1 MKVSVRVPA
10 TTANLGPGFDCFGL
24 ALQIY
29 NTITIEETIMP
40 KEDIEII
47 IITHEDKEINE
58 LHLPTDNSN
67 VIYRAIELLYGYVG
81 QIPSAMKITIDTE
94 IPIAKGLGSSASV
107 IVGSLMA
114 ANKLLGSPAD
124 LDALLSIATEVE
136 GHPDNITSAILG
148 SFVLS
153 SLEDDGSII
162 YQKIDWPQDWKLTLC
177 IPDYELATNISRSV
191 LPEEVKM
198 QDAVFNA
205 RRCTMFIQSLQ
216 TKNSELMKIA
226 MQDKL
231 HQPYRIRLVPGLDE
245 IIDNLKNVDEVL
257 GTALSGAGPSILVIS
272 KGNNIETI
280 KGIIKSTWEKYSVK
294 ADIRTVGVDLDGAKI
309 I

>member
-40 KEDIEII
+40 KEHIEII

-58 LHLPTDNSN
+58 MHMPTDNSN

-136 GHPDNITSAILG
+136 GHPDNITSATV
-148 SFVLS
+148 S
-153 SLEDDGSII
+153 
-162 YQKIDWPQDWKLTLC
+162 YTHLTL
-177 IPDYELATNISRSV
+177 PTKL
-191 LPEEVKM
+191 EV
-198 QDAVFNA
+198 
-205 RRCTMFIQSLQ
+205 
-216 TKNSELMKIA
+216 
-226 MQDKL
+226 
-231 HQPYRIRLVPGLDE
+231 
-245 IIDNLKNVDEVL
+245 
-257 GTALSGAGPSILVIS
+257 
-272 KGNNIETI
+272 
-280 KGIIKSTWEKYSVK
+280 
-294 ADIRTVGVDLDGAKI
+294 
-309 I
+309 